1 MSLSVLPMFS
11 SKSFIV
17 SGLTFTSLIHFE
29 FTFVY
34 AVRKAAFLYTHNEI
48 SERESTKII
57 SFKTASKKKNPN
69 LPINLTKKMKYLYSQ
84 NYKTLIKKTEDDS
97 KKWKDILCFWI
108 GRINMLKW
116 PDYPKQ
122 STDLMQS
129 LSNYP

>member
-29 FTFVY
+29 FIFVY

-57 SFKTASKKKNPN
+57 SFKTASKKKKPK
-69 LPINLTKKMKYLYSQ
+69 LTNKPDQ
-84 NYKTLIKKTEDDS
+84 EDEILIFSE
-97 KKWKDILCFWI
+97 L
-108 GRINMLKW
+108 
-116 PDYPKQ
+116 
-122 STDLMQS
+122 
-129 LSNYP
+129 